1 MELPLHESETI
12 EVVLLTADSLPGSMP
27 TPQNFSE
34 LLQQAE
40 QLTADIETGDELPR
54 VRRNLQQIAEAGQRL
69 LDKTSGVLDETTD
82 VKA

>member
-1 MELPLHESETI
+1 VISR
-12 EVVLLTADSLPGSMP
+12 LPGNMP

-69 LDKTSGVLDETTD
+69 LEKTSGVLDETTD